1 MLAKEEQVLAF
12 SLTGGAASTLAP
24 RQLCHCL

>member
-12 SLTGGAASTLAP
+12 SLKEGSASTLAP
-24 RQLCHCL
+24 RQLRHCL